1 MTLIGAD
8 ALRARLN
15 ALARVPE
22 LLEEEWAQA
31 TVPIMRGYI
40 PRRTGATAAS
50 LRATGQGI
58 LGSPVVNF
66 LDAGTRAH
74 DEVAHGQTLKFA
86 KGGTT
91 FFRKRVHKPQTRG
104 QNFKDKAGREGLDQV
119 GNDLIVKTW
128 NGAA

>member
-15 ALARVPE
+15 ALARVPSR
-22 LLEEEWAQA
+22 LEEEWARE

-40 PRRTGATAAS
+40 RRRTGATAAS
-50 LRATGQGI
+50 LHATGQGI
-58 LGSPVVNF
+58 VGSPVVNF

-74 DEVAHGQTLKFA
+74 EEVAHGKALKFA

-91 FFRKRVHKPQTRG
+91 LFRKRVHKPQTRG
-104 QNFKDKAGREGLDQV
+104 QEFKAKAAREGLSEV
-119 GNDLIVKTW
+119 GSDLIVKTW
-128 NGAA
+128 NDAA